1 MSARLSG
8 LVAIVVGGL
17 MAASCGSDGALLDSV
32 VPLPPD
38 SVPLPR
44 PAPRA
49 SAASIRSAAPAQ
61 TSWRHVPEPVSA
73 QQFNQ
78 DKAKCTNVA
87 NATPGSGSPEI
98 KFYLAFTNCMHS
110 EGYDATSGL

>member
-1 MSARLSG
+1 MSARLG
-8 LVAIVVGGL
+8 GMVAIVFGGL
-17 MAASCGSDGALLDSV
+17 MVAACGSDGALLDSAL
-32 VPLPPD
+32 PLPPD

-49 SAASIRSAAPAQ
+49 SAASIHSAAPVE
-61 TSWRHVPEPVSA
+61 TKWRHVPEPVSA

-87 NATPGSGSPEI
+87 NASPGSGSPEI
-98 KFYLAFTNCMHS
+98 KFYLAFTNCMQS
-110 EGYDATSGL
+110 QGYQISL

>member
-8 LVAIVVGGL
+8 LAAIVVSGQIL
-17 MAASCGSDGALLDSV
+17 AACGSGGALDTL
-32 VPLPPD
+32 PLPPD

-44 PAPRA
+44 AAPKFSA
-49 SAASIRSAAPAQ
+49 SPIRSAAPTAP
-61 TSWRHVPEPVSA
+61 SWRHLPEPVSA
-73 QQFNQ
+73 QQFDQ

-87 NATPGSGSPEI
+87 NATPGIGSPEI

-110 EGYDATSGL
+110 EGYEASL